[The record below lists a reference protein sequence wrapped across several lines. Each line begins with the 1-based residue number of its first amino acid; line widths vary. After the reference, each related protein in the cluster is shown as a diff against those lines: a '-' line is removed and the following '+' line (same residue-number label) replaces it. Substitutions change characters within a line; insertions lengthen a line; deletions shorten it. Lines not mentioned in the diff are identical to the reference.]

1 MARDASY
8 AYVTGLGTSVF
19 AVPLAQG
26 ADGGAFLTLAS
37 AENQP
42 SGIAVDQTTVYW
54 GTASGEIR
62 VTRVP

>member
-37 AENQP
+37 GENQP
-42 SGIAVDQTTVYW
+42 SGIAVDQSTVYW
-54 GTASGEIR
+54 GRRAER
-62 VTRVP
+62 FA

>member
-37 AENQP
+37 GENQP
-42 SGIAVDQTTVYW
+42 SGIAVDQSTVYW
-54 GTASGEIR
+54 GTAS
-62 VTRVP
+62 